1 MTTREERAELRE
13 WLTHPGDPE
22 GNAPL
27 TRREAHG
34 LLDDIDR
41 LTAERDE
48 ARLLMGDWAARA
60 GAAEAERDDLAAAV
74 ERDALRVTD
83 REHLLRADSLRAL
96 VVEVEAERDQAW
108 QDADEADRRADR
120 LAARLVL
127 VTDLMGEYFGALR
140 GSWGG
145 IDGRSERQRWCDFR
159 DHLAEG
165 VTDKAR
171 LRADLDVCPAGGG
184 HWTEYCYDSCTLD
197 GADQ

>member
-60 GAAEAERDDLAAAV
+60 GAAEAERDDLAAAI
-74 ERDALRVTD
+74 ERV
-83 REHLLRADSLRAL
+83 RAL
-96 VVEVEAERDQAW
+96 PATPPSGGYYMVSMREVLCA
-108 QDADEADRRADR
+108 
-120 LAARLVL
+120 
-127 VTDLMGEYFGALR
+127 
-140 GSWGG
+140 
-145 IDGRSERQRWCDFR
+145 
-159 DHLAEG
+159 
-165 VTDKAR
+165 
-171 LRADLDVCPAGGG
+171 
-184 HWTEYCYDSCTLD
+184 LD

>member
-60 GAAEAERDDLAAAV
+60 GAAEAERDDLAAAI
-74 ERDALRVTD
+74 ERVRNGL
-83 REHLLRADSLRAL
+83 
-96 VVEVEAERDQAW
+96 
-108 QDADEADRRADR
+108 
-120 LAARLVL
+120 
-127 VTDLMGEYFGALR
+127 
-140 GSWGG
+140 
-145 IDGRSERQRWCDFR
+145 
-159 DHLAEG
+159 
-165 VTDKAR
+165 
-171 LRADLDVCPAGGG
+171 ADLTTDIATDAGDDAATYGA
-184 HWTEYCYDSCTLD
+184 EYYAGMVTVATRIMRVVRALD

>member
-74 ERDALRVTD
+74 ERVR
-83 REHLLRADSLRAL
+83 RAL
-96 VVEVEAERDQAW
+96 PVVSPSGAHYIVG
-108 QDADEADRRADR
+108 DEADR
-120 LAARLVL
+120 
-127 VTDLMGEYFGALR
+127 
-140 GSWGG
+140 
-145 IDGRSERQRWCDFR
+145 
-159 DHLAEG
+159 
-165 VTDKAR
+165 
-171 LRADLDVCPAGGG
+171 
-184 HWTEYCYDSCTLD
+184 
-197 GADQ
+197 